1 MLPNYVKYLEEKFSF
16 LRLIYIEWK
25 YYTTR
30 VIYYYDNFGFK
41 IKTKLRFKEKL
52 MLRFKEKY
60 MKYLEKKFHFL
71 RFIYIEWKYYITR
84 VIYYYDN
91 LEILD

>member
-1 MLPNYVKYLEEKFSF
+1 
-16 LRLIYIEWK
+16 
-25 YYTTR
+25 
-30 VIYYYDNFGFK
+30 
-41 IKTKLRFKEKL
+41 